1 MIKKSIAIVLLSIIS
16 GCSSMDKMNDN
27 MQQSNALMQENARVM
42 NTSIATIGANT
53 EEVRGCTETMQAF
66 QSTIEESS
74 SLLQRTLGQLSAHP
88 LFFPMVFLCVLLLLV
103 LPSGIFYFA
112 FWSLNKQ
119 IRPLLKKKSGK

>member
-1 MIKKSIAIVLLSIIS
+1 MIKKSIAIVLLCIIA
-16 GCSSMDKMNDN
+16 GCSSIDKMNDN
-27 MQQSNALMQENARVM
+27 MQQSNALMLENARVM
-42 NTSIATIGANT
+42 NTSLATIGTNT
-53 EEVRGCTETMQAF
+53 EEVRRSTETMQAF

-88 LFFPMVFLCVLLLLV
+88 LFFPMAFLSVLLLLV